1 MIGHRKKENAE
12 KEISESIEEYT
23 LYFSFYKD
31 IPGMIT
37 GIFVSLFLACVIVA
51 VANGMMKTI
60 FGVGVFILLI
70 LMGTAVIFSVYYLLK
85 LSCAY
90 KILHIAYLKKIEE
103 NTRKREK

>member
-1 MIGHRKKENAE
+1 MKKRNAE
-12 KEISESIEEYT
+12 KEISEMIEDYT

-31 IPGMIT
+31 IPGIMT
-37 GIFVSLFLACVIVA
+37 GILISLFLACIIVA

-70 LMGTAVIFSVYYLLK
+70 LMGTAVILSVYYLLK

-90 KILHIAYLKKIEE
+90 KMLRIAYLKKIEE